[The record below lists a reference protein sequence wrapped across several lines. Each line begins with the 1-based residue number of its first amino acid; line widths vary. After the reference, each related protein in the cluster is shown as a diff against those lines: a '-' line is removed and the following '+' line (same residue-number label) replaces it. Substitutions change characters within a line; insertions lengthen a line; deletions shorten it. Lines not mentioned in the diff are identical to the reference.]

1 MTPEQL
7 FQLHQSTCGQALE
20 TMKRKNHDYTA
31 GSSPFAN
38 FNGSSFLGI
47 DPIIGILMR
56 IMDKFMRIRTFVQV
70 GTLLVKGESV
80 DDAIEDSIN
89 YLILAKGM
97 IIERI
102 EQKREEDYIADLVNK
117 EH

>member
-1 MTPEQL
+1 
-7 FQLHQSTCGQALE
+7 
-20 TMKRKNHDYTA
+20 
-31 GSSPFAN
+31 
-38 FNGSSFLGI
+38 
-47 DPIIGILMR
+47 MR

-97 IIERI
+97 VIERQ
-102 EQKREEDYIADLVNK
+102 QKQLEENNATIKTDHTIL
-117 EH
+117 